1 MPLADRARADR
12 VGGEVDVLP
21 LPALET
27 ALPDRVEVGPCRA
40 VVQQLGSNDGRKGQV
55 DFPGVPLVRP
65 YPVSGDIQVESP
77 LGIGCDDLEQLILSI
92 LSILSK
98 KQRKDDGINN
108 ERTDPLRSASGYANA
123 PDSTT

>member
-1 MPLADRARADR
+1 MQRKDAAGFCGPAFDTPELMASHAPCTGLIPSGRA
-12 VGGEVDVLP
+12 
-21 LPALET
+21 
-27 ALPDRVEVGPCRA
+27 
-40 VVQQLGSNDGRKGQV
+40 
-55 DFPGVPLVRP
+55 
-65 YPVSGDIQVESP
+65 
-77 LGIGCDDLEQLILSI
+77 LILSI